1 MVDESGAV
9 VGEGAH
15 LGPGH
20 PHAEVVALGQAGAR
34 ARGATVYVSLEPC
47 THHGRTPP
55 CVDAIVAAGV
65 QHVVLGAVD
74 PDPRVSGHGMAHL
87 RASGIDVVVDG
98 LDGAAEALDPGY
110 FHHRRTGLPRITM
123 KLALTIDGS
132 VAARDGSSQWITSD
146 AARADAHALRAEMD
160 AVLVGA
166 GTLRA
171 DDPLLTA
178 RHQAMERQPLPV
190 IVAGAGPLPEG
201 RRVWDR
207 EPIVVAVTGME
218 IPSGELLIVSPGED
232 GWPDPE
238 ASVRALADSG
248 LYDLLL
254 EGGPSLAGSWWRAGV
269 VARGVVYIGARIG
282 GGQGLS
288 PLGGEFAT
296 MAQSRDVTI
305 EEVRR
310 VGPDV
315 RIEFS

>member
-1 MVDESGAV
+1 
-9 VGEGAH
+9 
-15 LGPGH
+15 
-20 PHAEVVALGQAGAR
+20 
-34 ARGATVYVSLEPC
+34 
-47 THHGRTPP
+47 
-55 CVDAIVAAGV
+55 
-65 QHVVLGAVD
+65 
-74 PDPRVSGHGMAHL
+74 
-87 RASGIDVVVDG
+87 
-98 LDGAAEALDPGY
+98 
-110 FHHRRTGLPRITM
+110 
-123 KLALTIDGS
+123 
-132 VAARDGSSQWITSD
+132 
-146 AARADAHALRAEMD
+146 
-160 AVLVGA
+160 
-166 GTLRA
+166 
-171 DDPLLTA
+171 
-178 RHQAMERQPLPV
+178 
-190 IVAGAGPLPEG
+190 
-201 RRVWDR
+201 
-207 EPIVVAVTGME
+207 
-218 IPSGELLIVSPGED
+218 LLIVSPGED